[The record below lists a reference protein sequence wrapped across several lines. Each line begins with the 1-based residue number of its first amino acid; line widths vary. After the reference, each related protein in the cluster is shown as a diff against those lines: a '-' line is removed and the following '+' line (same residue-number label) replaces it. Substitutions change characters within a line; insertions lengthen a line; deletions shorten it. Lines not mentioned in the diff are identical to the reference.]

1 MAHEKQGWKEVLQAA
16 KPERSRSDDRID
28 QAAKKKL
35 ASIHY
40 KRRKLDKDVKQYIK
54 DKYYYRSTEI
64 EQIGRRHG
72 FRLEE
77 SLFREDPTPHEDA

>member
-1 MAHEKQGWKEVLQAA
+1 MEIPKEIREQF
-16 KPERSRSDDRID
+16 KKGSDRTD

-54 DKYYYRSTEI
+54 YNTIIRSREI
-64 EQIGRRHG
+64 EQLGRRHG
-72 FRLEE
+72 FHITGTP
-77 SLFREDPTPHEDA
+77 FRENTIPHEDA